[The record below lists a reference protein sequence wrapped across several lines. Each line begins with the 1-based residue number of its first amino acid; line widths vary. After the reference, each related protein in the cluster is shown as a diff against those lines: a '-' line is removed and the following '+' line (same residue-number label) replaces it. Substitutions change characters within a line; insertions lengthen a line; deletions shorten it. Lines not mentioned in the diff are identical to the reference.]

1 MINALTVCALGA
13 IRDFNSIAI
22 DSKYPVTIDANMP

>member
-1 MINALTVCALGA
+1 MINALTVHALDA

-22 DSKYPVTIDANMP
+22 DCKYPATDDANMP